1 MSELKTLIKRYGGA
15 VDHIRGATY
24 VHMPMKLP
32 SGIDVGFATTYSAE
46 WLGRLFPFLRHF
58 EMPQGLYIY
67 GDRAEILSRVIG
79 HDHELCSALR
89 FVLDQYAFDLECTD
103 MRLVAS
109 LNTISR
115 PLSLDP
121 SGGWHLVSKLAM
133 IAGRLGELDYHE
145 FDTTPRSIFAWGP
158 GRFRNLS
165 IRAIFVVV
173 FCIPL
178 YLMIHFSHP
187 ITVLK

>member
-1 MSELKTLIKRYGGA
+1 MRELETLVKKYGGA
-15 VDHIRGATY
+15 VDHIRGVTH
-24 VHMPMKLP
+24 VHMPLKL
-32 SGIDVGFATTYSAE
+32 SSKIDVGFATTYSAG

-58 EMPQGLYIY
+58 EMQQGLYIY
-67 GDRAEILSRVIG
+67 GDRAEILSRAIG

-89 FVLDQYAFDLECTD
+89 FVLDQYAFDVECTD
-103 MRLVAS
+103 MWLVAS

-121 SGGWHLVSKLAM
+121 SGGWYLVSNLAT
-133 IAGRLGELDYHE
+133 ITGRLRELDYHE
-145 FDTTPRSIFAWGP
+145 FDTTPGSIFTRGP
-158 GRFRNLS
+158 GRFRKLS
-165 IRAIFVVV
+165 TRAIFVAM

-187 ITVLK
+187 ITALK

>member
-1 MSELKTLIKRYGGA
+1 MSELETLIKRYGGA

-24 VHMPMKLP
+24 VHMPLELP
-32 SGIDVGFATTYSAE
+32 SRIDVGFATTYSAG
-46 WLGRLFPFLRHF
+46 WLGRFLPFLRHF

-67 GDRAEILSRVIG
+67 GDRAEILSRAIG
-79 HDHELCSALR
+79 HDLKLCSALR
-89 FVLDQYAFDLECTD
+89 FVLDQYAFDVECTD
-103 MRLVAS
+103 MWLVAS
-109 LNTISR
+109 LNTVSR

-121 SGGWHLVSKLAM
+121 SGGWHLVSNLAM

-145 FDTTPRSIFAWGP
+145 FDTTPGSIFARGP
-158 GRFRNLS
+158 GRSRKLYT
-165 IRAIFVVV
+165 RAIFMAM